1 MRVPQRVSS
10 QLPAPP
16 RQDPPERDERLLVR
30 VLCHELRTPV
40 QALAALTRALTEDR
54 RPLTAPERLSIAAL
68 AHEHAVHLRAL
79 LDDLGDPR
87 AASGH
92 GEERPVPLARVV
104 RAVAAGAPGRRL
116 RTRVSGTAARV
127 AVPERPLRRILTNL
141 VDNAVRHGPA
151 GGEVLIRATACPGAL
166 TVSVVDRGVPDAALL
181 TALAHPAPSPA
192 GSGLGLWIV
201 RRLVDSLGGT
211 LRVRRPRAGGLAV
224 DVRLPTPAWVGP
236 VGPVNGPG
244 GPPLRERGGDSTRD
258 PEET

>member
-1 MRVPQRVSS
+1 MRVSQPVSPR
-10 QLPAPP
+10 LPKPP
-16 RQDPPERDERLLVR
+16 RHEPPERDERLMVR

-54 RPLTAPERLSIAAL
+54 RPLTPPERRSIAEL
-68 AHEHAVHLRAL
+68 AHEHAVHLRDL

-87 AASGH
+87 TALGG
-92 GEERPVPLARVV
+92 GEERLVPLARVV
-104 RAVAAGAPGRRL
+104 RAVAGGAPGRRL
-116 RTRVSGTAARV
+116 RTRVSGTAARL
-127 AVPERPLRRILTNL
+127 AVPERPLRQILTNL

-166 TVSVVDRGVPDAALL
+166 TVSVVDRGAPDAALL

-224 DVRLPTPAWVGP
+224 EVRLPAPPWVGP
-236 VGPVNGPG
+236 AGPPNGPG
-244 GPPLRERGGDSTRD
+244 GPPDREPGGDGT
-258 PEET
+258 P